1 MKAKS
6 FNPRIILTL
15 LIAIGT
21 FTHTAVNAQYHFP
34 TEWYFGAGASLGSH
48 TQQVASNH
56 KQVDGMWLA
65 QEGGSVFIIGGVHYL
80 RAKMETGFYSSSAS
94 VPHTVDL
101 LQFAGKLEFH
111 PLQLKSR
118 YYSRW
123 SPYLS
128 AGMLNNNH
136 KFHGF
141 YIQDA
146 EEASVNQSVGIE
158 PYLGQVST
166 TYTTVGVGVEYQV
179 PFQSNFLHFF
189 AEVQNGFSLSTKS
202 SGKIGDTSLSNT
214 RSINIGFVFGMRR
227 N

>member
-1 MKAKS
+1 MKTES
-6 FNPRIILTL
+6 FQLRIILMFM
-15 LIAIGT
+15 IAIGT
-21 FTHTAVNAQYHFP
+21 FFHTTVTAQYHYS
-34 TEWYFGAGASLGSH
+34 TEWYFGAGASLGTSV
-48 TQQVASNH
+48 QQVASKHEQIN
-56 KQVDGMWLA
+56 GMKLA
-65 QEGGSVFIIGGVHYL
+65 QEGGSVFIMGGVHYL
-80 RAKMETGFYSSSAS
+80 RAKLETGFYSSSAS

-118 YYSRW
+118 YYNRW

-128 AGMLNNNH
+128 VGILNNNH

-146 EEASVNQSVGIE
+146 EQASINQSVGIE

-166 TYTTVGVGVEYQV
+166 TYTTAGIGVQYQV
-179 PFQSNFLHFF
+179 PFQRNFLHFF

-202 SGKIGDTSLSNT
+202 NGKLQDTFISNT
-214 RSINIGFVFGMRR
+214 RSINVGFVFGMRR